1 MMSSTKG
8 ILVPVDFSKG
18 SEQAVAKAAE
28 LARALGA
35 PLHLL
40 HVYQVPVLALP
51 DAAVMAS
58 PTFIADLTSRAYAE
72 LQTHQQRLVS
82 QGLKVEIEITEGVAA
97 STIVEKA
104 NKLDVAMI
112 VMGTHGRSGFQ
123 RFLLGSTAERV
134 VRTSTKPVLTVHLD
148 EGH

>member
-104 NKLDVAMI
+104 NKL
-112 VMGTHGRSGFQ
+112 
-123 RFLLGSTAERV
+123 
-134 VRTSTKPVLTVHLD
+134 
-148 EGH
+148 